1 VLSGGRQ
8 SPLIRMSDLT
18 KTYVQG
24 RWWESRVAVKAL
36 DGASLILD
44 QGRTV
49 ALVGRSGSGKTT
61 FAMCAAL
68 LEAPDSGRIWF
79 NGRDTQSLTKSER
92 ALLRPRIQVCFQD
105 SNALPARYTARNII
119 EEPLRVQNRYSSR
132 ERADFVFELME
143 RVGLPAKWGERFPH
157 QFSGGQRQR
166 LAIARA
172 LVLNPDIVILDE
184 PFVGLDFAI
193 RRQIVNLLLEL
204 QAAHSLT
211 YLFISH
217 DMELAQHFSD
227 SVAVM
232 DRGQIVEQC
241 SASDLRYVQGKE

>member
-1 VLSGGRQ
+1 MFSGLER
-8 SPLIRMSDLT
+8 ST
-18 KTYVQG
+18 C
-24 RWWESRVAVKAL
+24 AL
-36 DGASLILD
+36 
-44 QGRTV
+44 
-49 ALVGRSGSGKTT
+49 
-61 FAMCAAL
+61 
-68 LEAPDSGRIWF
+68 
-79 NGRDTQSLTKSER
+79 
-92 ALLRPRIQVCFQD
+92 
-105 SNALPARYTARNII
+105 
-119 EEPLRVQNRYSSR
+119 LRVQNRYSSR